1 MNRVSQDPR
10 HVHVAHQSNNQLSQ
24 PPVTVLYTSNG
35 APIYVANANQSE
47 VNKDFYQ
54 NILLFLDIVF

>member
-1 MNRVSQDPR
+1 MNQVSQDPR

-47 VNKDFYQ
+47 VNKDF
-54 NILLFLDIVF
+54 